1 MTATFSFLL
10 APLQYDFMQ
19 HALLLAALAAVP
31 AALLSCLLVVKGYA
45 LLGDAISHAV
55 FPGVVIAYMLGLP
68 VAAGAFVAGL
78 LCATLTGYLHAHS
91 RVRQDTLMGVV
102 FSGMFALGLL
112 LHAWIRSSVHLD
124 HILLGDLLGADTPEL
139 LQSAAVALLVAAA
152 LALKWRDLLLHA
164 FDPVQARVSGLNTAA
179 RHYGLLAAVS
189 LTVVASL
196 QAVGLILA
204 IALLIVPGATA
215 LLLARTFG
223 RMLCLSCA
231 AAVLCSVLGVYLS
244 FFLDSAPAP
253 TIAVLLGLAFTA
265 AFARS
270 LWQARAARRG
280 NAPASAARQGV

>member
-78 LCATLTGYLHAHS
+78 LCATLTGYLHTRS

-124 HILLGDLLGADTPEL
+124 HILLGDLLGAAAPEL
-139 LQSAAVALLVAAA
+139 LQSAAVAVLVAAA

-164 FDPVQARVSGLNTAA
+164 FDPVQARVRGLNTA
-179 RHYGLLAAVS
+179 
-189 LTVVASL
+189 
-196 QAVGLILA
+196 
-204 IALLIVPGATA
+204 ALLIVPGATA

>member
-78 LCATLTGYLHAHS
+78 LCATLTGYLHTRS

-124 HILLGDLLGADTPEL
+124 HILLGDLLGAAAPEL

-152 LALKWRDLLLHA
+152 LALKWRDLLLYA

-179 RHYGLLAAVS
+179 LHYGLLAAVS

-204 IALLIVPGATA
+204 IAQI
-215 LLLARTFG
+215 G
-223 RMLCLSCA
+223 RA
-231 AAVLCSVLGVYLS
+231 HV
-244 FFLDSAPAP
+244 
-253 TIAVLLGLAFTA
+253 
-265 AFARS
+265 
-270 LWQARAARRG
+270 
-280 NAPASAARQGV
+280 

>member
-1 MTATFSFLL
+1 M
-10 APLQYDFMQ
+10 
-19 HALLLAALAAVP
+19 
-31 AALLSCLLVVKGYA
+31 
-45 LLGDAISHAV
+45 
-55 FPGVVIAYMLGLP
+55 
-68 VAAGAFVAGL
+68 
-78 LCATLTGYLHAHS
+78 
-91 RVRQDTLMGVV
+91 RV
-102 FSGMFALGLL
+102 
-112 LHAWIRSSVHLD
+112 SSVARDGFHETSSWTW
-124 HILLGDLLGADTPEL
+124 ILHDI
-139 LQSAAVALLVAAA
+139 
-152 LALKWRDLLLHA
+152 RNLLLHA

-179 RHYGLLAAVS
+179 LHYGLLAAVS